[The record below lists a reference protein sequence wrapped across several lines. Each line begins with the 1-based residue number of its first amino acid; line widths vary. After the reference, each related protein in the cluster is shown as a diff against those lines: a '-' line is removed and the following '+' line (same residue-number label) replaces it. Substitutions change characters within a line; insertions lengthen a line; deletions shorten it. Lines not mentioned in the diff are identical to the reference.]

1 MKVLMLNASPWRN
14 GNISVMLDAMRVEL
28 EYRGMVV
35 EMEYVNELSMHPCVG
50 CMRCRIE
57 HECCL
62 AEDDAHRIARK
73 LYEYDLFIIG
83 APCYWGNMPGTLKLL
98 FDRMVYV
105 MIDTESPGLLPR
117 PLLKGK
123 KAIIVS
129 ASTTPSPLNRWFGQ
143 TGGVVKSLKSIF
155 RQCGIKLIGSYQKG
169 ATRKSPEATEH
180 DIRKVL
186 ALLSRK

>member
-129 ASTTPSPLNRWFGQ
+129 ASTTPSAFEQMVRTDGRCGKIFEINISAMWYKTHWILSKRGYQ
-143 TGGVVKSLKSIF
+143 KVSLKQRNMI
-155 RQCGIKLIGSYQKG
+155 Y
-169 ATRKSPEATEH
+169 
-180 DIRKVL
+180 
-186 ALLSRK
+186 